1 MLPLGGKPLYYYADD
16 AKPDDTTGHNVA
28 QAWFVVQP

>member
-1 MLPLGGKPLYYYADD
+1 MLPLGGKPLYYFAH
-16 AKPDDTTGHNVA
+16 AKPGDTTGHNVA